1 MPANL
6 MSTNTADALESRIR
20 TNRLLDLPASW
31 ADEVV
36 FPYYNGLS
44 LANVSL
50 TAAHL
55 LGLDVP
61 DTALLDAAVW
71 GGSPPDADRVV
82 LFLTDGLGY
91 LWLKQAMADDAEIA
105 ALAGDLSDGRGPL
118 PLTSI
123 APSTTAAALTTLWT
137 GVNPG
142 THGMLGTRLYLRE
155 FAMLSNMLGYK
166 PLNGSHPEGV
176 FAAWGHAPEAFVPVP
191 GLGERLAGA
200 GIPTH
205 LLLPKNLMGSG
216 LSKILH
222 RGIQHRHVHVGYS
235 DLWLRLE
242 DVLRATAGQRVY
254 VSVYWPAVDTVAHAY
269 GAYNRYLR
277 NEIKYQLAR
286 LRQTLDEPAVRDG
299 RTLVMML
306 ADHGHSDVP
315 REINLAQDEPARPIF
330 DALRAG
336 YGGENRLP
344 FLYLRAGAAAA
355 VVETLERHY
364 ADSLTWV
371 ESGPALAAGLFG
383 TEAPYAE
390 TPHRLGDLVL
400 IPRLGWQVSDN
411 FARLDFLSM
420 HGGLSDQEMLVPLLW
435 KRL

>member
-1 MPANL
+1 MPADFTL
-6 MSTNTADALESRIR
+6 TATADTLESRIR
-20 TNRLLDLPASW
+20 ANRLFDLPAPW
-31 ADEVV
+31 ADEII

-44 LANVSL
+44 LANVSQ
-50 TAAHL
+50 TIARL

-61 DTALLDAAVW
+61 SAALLDAAVW
-71 GGSPPDADRVV
+71 GGSLPDIDRVV
-82 LFLTDGLGY
+82 LFLSDGLGY
-91 LWLKQAMADDAEIA
+91 LWLKQAMADDPEIA
-105 ALAGDLSDGRGPL
+105 ALTGDLSDGRGPL

-123 APSTTAAALTTLWT
+123 APSTTVAALTTLWT
-137 GVNPG
+137 GLNPAA
-142 THGMLGTRLYLRE
+142 HGMLGTRLYLRE
-155 FAMLSNMLGYK
+155 FAMLSNLLGYK
-166 PLNGSHPEGV
+166 PLNGSHPDGV
-176 FAAWGHAPEAFVPVP
+176 FAAWGHAPETFVPVA
-191 GLGERLAGA
+191 GFGERLAGA
-200 GIPTH
+200 GIATH

-254 VSVYWPAVDTVAHAY
+254 VSVYWPAVDSVAHAY

-277 NEIKYQLAR
+277 NEIKYQLTR
-286 LRQTLDEPAVRDG
+286 LRQTLDEPTLRDG
-299 RTLVMML
+299 RTLVLIL

-330 DALRAG
+330 DALRVG

-344 FLYLRAGAAAA
+344 FLYLRGGAPAA
-355 VVETLERHY
+355 VVERLENAY
-364 ADSLTWV
+364 ADRLTWV
-371 ESGPALAAGLFG
+371 ESGAALAAGLFG
-383 TEAPYAE
+383 TETPYAE
-390 TPHRLGDLVL
+390 TPHRLGELVL

>member
-1 MPANL
+1 MPADL

-20 TNRLLDLPASW
+20 ANRLLDLPASW
-31 ADEVV
+31 AGEVV
-36 FPYYNGLS
+36 FPYYSGLS

-61 DTALLDAAVW
+61 DAALLDAAVW

-91 LWLKQAMADDAEIA
+91 LWLKQAMADDDEIA
-105 ALAGDLSDGRGPL
+105 ALASDLSDGRGPL

-123 APSTTAAALTTLWT
+123 APSTTVAALTTLWT
-137 GVNPG
+137 GVNPAA
-142 THGMLGTRLYLRE
+142 HGMLGTRLYLRE

-166 PLNGSHPEGV
+166 PLNGSHPDGV
-176 FAAWGHAPEAFVPVP
+176 FATWGHAPETFVPVP

-222 RGIQHRHVHVGYS
+222 RGIQYRHVHVGYS

-242 DVLRATAGQRVY
+242 DVLRATVGQHVY

-269 GAYNRYLR
+269 GAYNRYTH

-286 LRQTLDEPAVRDG
+286 LRQTLDQPAVRDG
-299 RTLVMML
+299 RTLVMIL

-344 FLYLRAGAAAA
+344 FLYLRAEAAAA

-364 ADSLTWV
+364 ADNLTWV

-390 TPHRLGDLVL
+390 TLHRLGDLVL